1 MTDSKFIDSSV
12 WLEYLIHGKYK
23 DLFETTE
30 ILHISVLSLFEI
42 KRKLLRDKFN
52 ANEIIT
58 ALEFVKKKMLLMPV
72 SAEICNKAVELS
84 LQYKLGVMDA
94 LIYAS
99 AILHPAVFITCDN
112 DFRGLP
118 DVTILS

>member
-1 MTDSKFIDSSV
+1 MTDSKLIDSSV

-99 AILHPAVFITCDN
+99 AILHPAV
-112 DFRGLP
+112 
-118 DVTILS
+118 